1 MTEEYKEDE
10 RKRKQKGIERKARRA
25 VSGANMTKSQ
35 KMEVDRQKR
44 MKEIVRKNKME
55 GNDYNGVR
63 LSKRESLINNIFDI
77 LDEDAGKDGIR

>member
-1 MTEEYKEDE
+1 
-10 RKRKQKGIERKARRA
+10 
-25 VSGANMTKSQ
+25 
-35 KMEVDRQKR
+35 

-77 LDEDAGKDGIR
+77 LDEDDGKDGIR